1 VQLWGDRKVHPL
13 FASNVTKSKCF
24 WGRIVTVSDQ
34 AGRTV
39 AVSKYGV
46 DELMIKLPGSLKEII
61 RSKKSRC
68 WKFKE
73 H

>member
-1 VQLWGDRKVHPL
+1 M
-13 FASNVTKSKCF
+13 
-24 WGRIVTVSDQ
+24 SDQ
-34 AGRTV
+34 AGRIV

-46 DELMIKLPGSLKEII
+46 NELMIKLPGSLKEII
-61 RSKKSRC
+61 RSKKSRY